1 MAEVLSATRAARV
14 SSRWQRRSSAPLA
27 PRRSA
32 GLDLNQEPCAYC
44 GFAVPSIGCRYC
56 PCSRRPALCDAT
68 CMARFWQHHKPSCDW
83 HETRKLILDLLG
95 VGSVSTLVMRYVGRM
110 PRGPSGQEDAPDA
123 DEYDDGWQH
132 WYWLALNHRLPG
144 QTWSLRNPGPVGLDL
159 LENWPEP
166 RLHDEEGEEG
176 APGAERRRR
185 PGGRMG

>member
-44 GFAVPSIGCRYC
+44 GFAVPPIGCRYC

-68 CMARFWQHHKPSCDW
+68 CMARFWQQHKPFCDW

-95 VGSVSTLVMRYVGRM
+95 VLSVSTLIMRYVGRM
-110 PRGPSGQEDAPDA
+110 PRGP
-123 DEYDDGWQH
+123 
-132 WYWLALNHRLPG
+132 
-144 QTWSLRNPGPVGLDL
+144 PGPGIIDNTATFL
-159 LENWPEP
+159 
-166 RLHDEEGEEG
+166 GYCK
-176 APGAERRRR
+176 
-185 PGGRMG
+185 RMSWNAKNNARGTI